1 MWARQ
6 TAKSRPRQC
15 KTRSSEWRDTRDGE
29 VLAQP
34 SFVSCWTESLPEK
47 KLGIHLE
54 IEGRVGEWGM
64 VQSISAQGRMAQS
77 VQMPAVFLRGHNDW
91 FPPWQRAATTPMV
104 VFKCLVYG
112 SQNRGWVYPS
122 KQPQF
127 KWHFKTNSWHLSG
140 SEANRFM
147 NTKSLFI
154 NITWIHFCGIYS
166 LFGALPLFQRMEESW
181 HRSGWGEGSERFN
194 GLWRDGRRL

>member
-1 MWARQ
+1 MGFCLASPLCEPDR
-6 TAKSRPRQC
+6 RPNPVPVNV
-15 KTRSSEWRDTRDGE
+15 KHAALNGETRGTGRCWPSHHLFRVGQRTSQKKNWEFIWKLRD
-29 VLAQP
+29 V
-34 SFVSCWTESLPEK
+34 
-47 KLGIHLE
+47 
-54 IEGRVGEWGM
+54 VGEWGM

-91 FPPWQRAATTPMV
+91 FPPWQSAATTPMV

-112 SQNRGWVYPS
+112 SQNLGWVYPS

-181 HRSGWGEGSERFN
+181 HPQVGGGKWMF
-194 GLWRDGRRL
+194 